1 MNIDLIILIILVI
14 AAVWTVLTRSLLRSG
29 IGLALTSAIL
39 AGMMFRLN
47 SSLAAVFEL
56 SVCAGL
62 ISVLFI
68 STISLTQPL
77 TQKEVIKHMKD
88 RIGRFWYLPI
98 IMLIIGILSSLIKVE
113 PNLKLPAAG
122 IKQNTQ
128 FVLWH
133 LRQVD
138 LIGQIIILLIGV
150 FGVVILLRERNKDAQ

>member
-1 MNIDLIILIILVI
+1 MNIEFIVLVVLVI
-14 AAVWTVLTRSLLRSG
+14 AALWTVLTRSLLRSG

-39 AGMMFRLN
+39 AGLMFNLKA
-47 SSLAAVFEL
+47 SLAAVFEL

-77 TQKEVIKHMKD
+77 TPKEAVKHMKD
-88 RIGRFWYLPI
+88 RLTRFWYLPL
-98 IMLIIGILSSLIKVE
+98 IMLIIGILVSLIKIE
-113 PNLKLPAAG
+113 PNVKLSVG
-122 IKQNTQ
+122 QIKNDPQS
-128 FVLWH
+128 VLWN

-150 FGVVILLRERNKDAQ
+150 FGVVVFFKERNKDAK